1 MKDCNLFIFI
11 NVILVIISIIF
22 FYLNYTLKKELDN
35 LDPVKLYDIRK
46 NESMTSITQIRKKDG
61 KSCNISRIYENEED
75 EIKKNGE
82 ACI

>member
-1 MKDCNLFIFI
+1 MNECKVFAFT
-11 NVILVIISIIF
+11 NVLLVIISIIF
-22 FYLNYTLKKELDN
+22 FYLNRKLEKALDD

-46 NESMTSITQIRKKDG
+46 NESMTSITQIRKRDG

-75 EIKKNGE
+75 EIKKNGD

>member
-1 MKDCNLFIFI
+1 MNECKVFAFT
-11 NVILVIISIIF
+11 NVLLVIISIIF
-22 FYLNYTLKKELDN
+22 FFLNRKLEKELDD

-46 NESMTSITQIRKKDG
+46 NESMTSITQIRKRDG

-75 EIKKNGE
+75 EIKKNGD